1 MKAIICNANDKLVW
15 AEVPNPIIKPGD
27 ALIEIHAAA
36 INRADLLQRAG
47 QYPPPAGWPEWFGL
61 EVAGVI
67 VALGAEAQAQ
77 DEWHIG
83 DQVCA
88 LLGGGGYA
96 EYVACPTEMLM
107 PIPKGVS
114 MQEAAALPEAFGAAY
129 LFLFY
134 EARLRAGDT
143 VLMQAGASGLASVVI
158 PMARAFG
165 ARVLTTVLNEKVAE
179 SIVHLKADRVI
190 DTSREDLAEVMD
202 QELNVGHGVDIC
214 IDCLGGENVGRYM
227 QHMNRLGR
235 WIMIATLAGN
245 MTKVDLC
252 ALYVRGTR
260 LIGTTLRS
268 RTPAQKKEILSEM
281 VQKIWPKVENGEI
294 RPTIWRTYPITEAE
308 EAQRM
313 MAEGRS
319 VGKIVLTVK

>member
-1 MKAIICNANDKLVW
+1 MKAIICNANDRLVW

-158 PMARAFG
+158 PMANM
-165 ARVLTTVLNEKVAE
+165 VDYSTT
-179 SIVHLKADRVI
+179 KAAVI
-190 DTSREDLAEVMD
+190 GFTKALAK
-202 QELNVGHGVDIC
+202 ELAPKRILVNAVSPGSVSSHQDVEEPSE
-214 IDCLGGENVGRYM
+214 LSF
-227 QHMNRLGR
+227 LGR
-235 WIMIATLAGN
+235 TGTHTENANLICFLAGDESTYIAGQN
-245 MTKVDLC
+245 IQIDGC
-252 ALYVRGTR
+252 R
-260 LIGTTLRS
+260 
-268 RTPAQKKEILSEM
+268 KKM
-281 VQKIWPKVENGEI
+281 
-294 RPTIWRTYPITEAE
+294 
-308 EAQRM
+308 
-313 MAEGRS
+313 
-319 VGKIVLTVK
+319 

>member
-1 MKAIICNANDKLVW
+1 MKAIICNANDRLVW

-190 DTSREDLAEVMD
+190 DTSREDLAEVIMSSHIQRARRCD
-202 QELNVGHGVDIC
+202 EVVQQMLAIEKRGCDIAKIVTVADTEDEFVDAIKT
-214 IDCLGGENVGRYM
+214 
-227 QHMNRLGR
+227 
-235 WIMIATLAGN
+235 TLALRRTLKVPFIHLCSGAFARPQRLLGPTLGSMLTFCVQRYSSDYISVQPPVVN
-245 MTKVDLC
+245 MLA
-252 ALYVRGTR
+252 ALKNLNWSIDEV
-260 LIGTTLRS
+260 
-268 RTPAQKKEILSEM
+268 
-281 VQKIWPKVENGEI
+281 V
-294 RPTIWRTYPITEAE
+294 
-308 EAQRM
+308 
-313 MAEGRS
+313 
-319 VGKIVLTVK
+319 

>member
-1 MKAIICNANDKLVW
+1 MKAIICNANDRLVW

-129 LFLFY
+129 LPLHRQ
-134 EARLRAGDT
+134 ERA
-143 VLMQAGASGLASVVI
+143 LCS
-158 PMARAFG
+158 
-165 ARVLTTVLNEKVAE
+165 
-179 SIVHLKADRVI
+179 
-190 DTSREDLAEVMD
+190 
-202 QELNVGHGVDIC
+202 
-214 IDCLGGENVGRYM
+214 
-227 QHMNRLGR
+227 
-235 WIMIATLAGN
+235 TL
-245 MTKVDLC
+245 
-252 ALYVRGTR
+252 
-260 LIGTTLRS
+260 
-268 RTPAQKKEILSEM
+268 
-281 VQKIWPKVENGEI
+281 
-294 RPTIWRTYPITEAE
+294 
-308 EAQRM
+308 
-313 MAEGRS
+313 
-319 VGKIVLTVK
+319 